1 MLFTNFLGELL
12 KLSVPMDAAGIK
24 RYKTFKMQYVK
35 KKFLLTYIIY
45 TGLYSVKI
53 INYICETTIKKK
65 Y

>member
-35 KKFLLTYIIY
+35 KVSVNIYYLCWII
-45 TGLYSVKI
+45 
-53 INYICETTIKKK
+53 
-65 Y
+65 